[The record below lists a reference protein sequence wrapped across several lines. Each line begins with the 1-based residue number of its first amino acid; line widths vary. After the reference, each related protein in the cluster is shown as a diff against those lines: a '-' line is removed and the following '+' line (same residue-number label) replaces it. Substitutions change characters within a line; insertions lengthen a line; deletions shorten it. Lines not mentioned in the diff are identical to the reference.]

1 MYKNAKVYS
10 DGSHYVAILQKK
22 NSRQMRSQFPSSPEA
37 EQRKELFEKAFQE
50 NKGKRRKE
58 KFKNIEKT
66 LSGEF
71 ETQAEAERYVREN
84 MARKERNEL
93 LRKTRLARKV
103 NLNPWNWFCTFTY
116 SDEKHTEES
125 FRQKLSQTLR
135 HFSHR
140 RGWRYIGVWE
150 RGGGT
155 NRLHFHGIFYI
166 PDGTMP
172 EDMTEKEDYSTKAH
186 RMQKTLQNSYFSERF
201 GRNDCQ
207 QLGTKKA
214 IELSKNYLMKYI
226 GKSGERLVYS
236 RNVPAYIR
244 TDISEDDLALPMD
257 AENQK
262 YLLFDDFHCYKDGED
277 LGKICNETIER
288 CKRN

>member
-1 MYKNAKVYS
+1 MYKDAKIYS
-10 DGSHYVAILQKK
+10 DGSHYVAILQQKS
-22 NSRQMRSQFPSSPEA
+22 NTRSHSSFPYSPER
-37 EQRKELFEKAFQE
+37 EKQKELFETAFQE
-50 NKGKRRKE
+50 NRSKHRNE
-58 KFKNIEKT
+58 KFKSIVED
-66 LSGEF
+66 LSEAF
-71 ETQAEAERYVREN
+71 STQTEAESFVREN
-84 MARKERNEL
+84 LERKRRNEL

-125 FRQKLSQTLR
+125 FRKKLSQTLR

-166 PDGTMP
+166 PEGTMP
-172 EDMTEKEDYSTKAH
+172 ENMTEQEDYSTKAH

-207 QLGTKKA
+207 RLGTKKE

-236 RNVPAYIR
+236 RNVPTYIR

>member
-22 NSRQMRSQFPSSPEA
+22 NNRQMRPQFPPSPEA
-37 EQRKELFEKAFQE
+37 EQKKELFETAFRE
-50 NKGKRRKE
+50 NKDKRKKE
-58 KFKNIEKT
+58 KLKNIEKT

-116 SDEKHTEES
+116 SNEKHTEES
-125 FRQKLSQTLR
+125 FRKKLSQTLR

-166 PDGTMP
+166 PEGYHAR
-172 EDMTEKEDYSTKAH
+172 K
-186 RMQKTLQNSYFSERF
+186 
-201 GRNDCQ
+201 
-207 QLGTKKA
+207 
-214 IELSKNYLMKYI
+214 
-226 GKSGERLVYS
+226 
-236 RNVPAYIR
+236 
-244 TDISEDDLALPMD
+244 
-257 AENQK
+257 
-262 YLLFDDFHCYKDGED
+262 FD
-277 LGKICNETIER
+277 
-288 CKRN
+288 

>member
-1 MYKNAKVYS
+1 
-10 DGSHYVAILQKK
+10 
-22 NSRQMRSQFPSSPEA
+22 
-37 EQRKELFEKAFQE
+37 
-50 NKGKRRKE
+50 
-58 KFKNIEKT
+58 
-66 LSGEF
+66 
-71 ETQAEAERYVREN
+71 
-84 MARKERNEL
+84 
-93 LRKTRLARKV
+93 
-103 NLNPWNWFCTFTY
+103 
-116 SDEKHTEES
+116 
-125 FRQKLSQTLR
+125 
-135 HFSHR
+135 
-140 RGWRYIGVWE
+140 
-150 RGGGT
+150 
-155 NRLHFHGIFYI
+155 
-166 PDGTMP
+166 MP
-172 EDMTEKEDYSTKAH
+172 ENMTEKEDYSTKER

-207 QLGTKKA
+207 RLGTKKE

>member
-10 DGSHYVAILQKK
+10 DGSHYVVILQKK
-22 NSRQMRSQFPSSPEA
+22 TARHSRPSLAPSPEA
-37 EQRKELFEKAFQE
+37 KQRKELFETSFQE
-50 NKGKRRKE
+50 NKGKRKKE
-58 KFKNIEKT
+58 KLKNIVQD
-66 LSGEF
+66 LSAEF
-71 ETQAEAERYVREN
+71 STKSETERYVREN
-84 MARKERNEL
+84 MARKDRNEL

-116 SDEKHTEES
+116 SDDKHTEES
-125 FRQKLSQTLR
+125 FRKKLSQTLR

-166 PDGTMP
+166 PEGTMP
-172 EDMTEKEDYSTKAH
+172 ENMTEQEDYSTKAH
-186 RMQKTLQNSYFSERF
+186 RMQKTLQNSYFFERF

-207 QLGTKKA
+207 RLGTKKE

-244 TDISEDDLALPMD
+244 TDIAEDDLALPMD
-257 AENQK
+257 PENRK

-277 LGKICNETIER
+277 LGKICDETIER

>member
-22 NSRQMRSQFPSSPEA
+22 TARHSRPSLAPSPEA
-37 EQRKELFEKAFQE
+37 KQRKELFETSFQE
-50 NKGKRRKE
+50 NKGKRKKE
-58 KFKNIEKT
+58 KLKNIVQD
-66 LSGEF
+66 LSAEF
-71 ETQAEAERYVREN
+71 STKSETERYVREN

-116 SDEKHTEES
+116 SNEKHTEES

-166 PDGTMP
+166 PEGTMP
-172 EDMTEKEDYSTKAH
+172 EELIEKEDYSTKTH

-207 QLGTKKA
+207 RLGTKKE

-226 GKSGERLVYS
+226 GKSGERMIYS
-236 RNVPAYIR
+236 RNVPTYIR
-244 TDISEDDLALPMD
+244 TDISEDDLALHMD
-257 AENQK
+257 PENQK